1 MKKFLLY
8 TVFGGLGVG
17 VDIAIYSTAISF
29 GVWYQLANL
38 MGYASGTLIS
48 FFLNRAVTFA
58 VKDQILKRLFL
69 FLGVAICGFVC
80 TTFLLWL
87 FITIFDWDAKLSKV
101 LTLPF
106 VLVLQFTLNRLI
118 TFKAYQA

>member
-1 MKKFLLY
+1 M
-8 TVFGGLGVG
+8 VFGGLGVG
-17 VDIAIYSTAISF
+17 VDVVIYSIAVTF
-29 GVWYQLANL
+29 GAWYQLANF

-58 VKDQILKRLFL
+58 VKDQVLKRFFM
-69 FLGVAICGFVC
+69 FLGVAICGFIC

-87 FITIFDWDAKLSKV
+87 FITIFYWDAKLSKL

-118 TFKAYQA
+118 TFKTVKLKGI